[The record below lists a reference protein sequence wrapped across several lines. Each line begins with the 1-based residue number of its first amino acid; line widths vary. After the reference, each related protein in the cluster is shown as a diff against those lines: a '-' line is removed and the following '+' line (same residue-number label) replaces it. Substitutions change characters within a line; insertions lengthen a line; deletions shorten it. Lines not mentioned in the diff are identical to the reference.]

1 MTVKELLERL
11 QCCNPDSEV
20 IISIRQNEQGN
31 AMFGTSCGLSDVFT
45 VPNQHPVLITDAT
58 MEDLR

>member
-11 QCCNPDSEV
+11 QHCNPDSDV
-20 IISIRQNEQGN
+20 LISIRQQHGGN
-31 AMFGTSCGLSDVFT
+31 AMFGTCCGVEDVFT